1 MVRIEQPDTLD
12 LRSHTVAADKRE
24 ALLQLFTE
32 ARIAGG
38 KLDQE
43 KMIQNGVG

>member
-1 MVRIEQPDTLD
+1 MARIEQPDTLD
-12 LRSHTVAADKRE
+12 LRSHTIADDKRE

-38 KLDQE
+38 KSA
-43 KMIQNGVG
+43 KRK